1 MQQSNR
7 KPAIIFIFITILID
21 VVGFGLIIP
30 VVPGLISNL
39 KNIPVNEA
47 STYGGILL
55 AVYAGVQFLCAPI
68 MGGLSDKYG
77 RRPILLLALLGFALD
92 YFLTAWAPTYNWL
105 FAGRVIAGIFG
116 SSITTATSY
125 IADISTNEN
134 RAQNFGMV
142 GAAFGIGFIVGPSLG
157 GLLNEHFGASI
168 TFIVAG
174 IFTLINFLYGL
185 FVLPE
190 SLTKENRRS
199 FSFAR
204 ANPLGNLKQLQK
216 NPKVLYLAM
225 SMFILFLAVQSV
237 QTTWA
242 YFTEFTFKWSE
253 AKVGWSLGIVGLIVG
268 IVQGVVV
275 RYTIPKLGNAKSI
288 YIGLLF
294 YALGCFL
301 FSIASAGWLMF
312 VFLIPYC
319 LGGIG
324 DPALRSEIASLVPA
338 NEQGELQGALTSL
351 QSLASI
357 FGPLLMT
364 GLFSYFSKPN
374 PIVQFSGAAF
384 LMGALLMLCA
394 LGLVRYT
401 LQRK

>member
-1 MQQSNR
+1 MQHAVR
-7 KPAIIFIFITILID
+7 RPAIVFIFVTILID
-21 VVGFGLIIP
+21 VLGFGLIIP
-30 VVPGLISNL
+30 VVPGLISSL
-39 KNIPVNEA
+39 KNIPINDA
-47 STYGGILL
+47 SKYGGILL
-55 AVYAGVQFLCAPI
+55 SVYAGMQFLFAPI

-77 RRPILLLALLGFALD
+77 RRPILLFALFGFALD

-105 FAGRVIAGIFG
+105 FVGRIVAGIFG

-134 RAQNFGMV
+134 RAQNFGMI

-157 GLLNEHFGASI
+157 GVLNEYFGPRM

-174 IFTLINFLYGL
+174 VFTLLNFLYGL
-185 FVLPE
+185 FILPE
-190 SLTKENRRS
+190 SLSIENRRS
-199 FSFAR
+199 FSIAR

-216 NPKVLYLAM
+216 NPKVLYLAF
-225 SMFILFLAVQSV
+225 SMFILFLASQSV

-242 YFTEFTFKWSE
+242 YFTQFKFQWSE
-253 AKVGWSLGIVGLIVG
+253 SKVGWSLGIVGLLVG
-268 IVQGVVV
+268 VVQGGLV

-288 YIGLLF
+288 YIGLIC
-294 YALGCFL
+294 YTIGCFL
-301 FSIASAGWLMF
+301 FSIANVGWMMF
-312 VFLIPYC
+312 IFLIPYC

-324 DPALRSEIASLVPA
+324 DPALRSEVVSLVPP

-364 GLFSYFSKPN
+364 LLFSYFSKPN
-374 PIVQFSGAAF
+374 PILQFSGAAF
-384 LMGALLMLCA
+384 FMGALLMLCA
-394 LGLVRYT
+394 FGLVYYT
-401 LQRK
+401 FRKK